1 MDFDTLMRWGGLA
14 ALVLTIINTGW
25 IIAGRAAKP
34 VNDKITA
41 LDGKVD
47 KYRSDLADH
56 DRRIQKVENDQ
67 HHAPTGAQVTDLR
80 LSIAQLD
87 GHVKR
92 LDSTLEGL
100 TSTVRRMDEY
110 LRSEKA

>member
-47 KYRSDLADH
+47 KYRTDLADH

-67 HHAPTGAQVTDLR
+67 VHAPTGTQVTGLM
-80 LSIAQLD
+80 LSVERLD

-92 LDSTLEGL
+92 LDESMNGL
-100 TSTVRRMDEY
+100 THTVRSMDAF